1 MASGP
6 RGSSDAVL
14 RQRCLKDFH
23 DFHQFRYALEASEW
37 MCEEKVFNIF
47 SKDYADRLQLVDI
60 VLGLEETEKFF
71 KTIPEN
77 MRDYSVYDSLLTCY
91 AKSPK
96 TLDKAEATFEKMRD
110 LGFLFKPSPFQSMIN
125 LYGRVN
131 KKHMVKKLEREA
143 IENNVHMN
151 KNTDVLSL
159 CRTYKG
165 GMYSV
170 LNHIKKRGK
179 MMDDECLSRIS
190 YLLEIND
197 LQGAEKLFE
206 EWKPVGTEL
215 DIRIPNLLISRF
227 SAEGNRSKVV
237 ELVDSTRR
245 KMVEMHLWTLKFW
258 STVLVFSGGLLV
270 TVGYIV
276 GCNVWLLREYPII
289 SVPFCLYLVLKH
301 PIMFGSLCYYVV
313 TR

>member
-1 MASGP
+1 MIRARILQQQSRRILANYGIKN
-6 RGSSDAVL
+6 
-14 RQRCLKDFH
+14 CLSTRRTYQTVSAMKAH
-23 DFHQFRYALEASEW
+23 LERWRRDQGDQVMPSYASEW

-179 MMDDECLSRIS
+179 MMDDECL
-190 YLLEIND
+190 
-197 LQGAEKLFE
+197 
-206 EWKPVGTEL
+206 
-215 DIRIPNLLISRF
+215 
-227 SAEGNRSKVV
+227 
-237 ELVDSTRR
+237 
-245 KMVEMHLWTLKFW
+245 
-258 STVLVFSGGLLV
+258 
-270 TVGYIV
+270 
-276 GCNVWLLREYPII
+276 
-289 SVPFCLYLVLKH
+289 
-301 PIMFGSLCYYVV
+301 
-313 TR
+313 